1 MSNKSNNRNIVYLYD
16 YIIRNMVF
24 FFSNK
29 DNIVTSRYVLYFDS
43 ENNIQRFENRLI
55 EILSDADA
63 IEDMRKRAGIQGLF
77 VELLPE
83 YEINNDDGKLEYAA
97 TQVRFTDG
105 KYSKTIVYI
114 PDCDRNGGVL
124 GDAFKNNIRN
134 KFVDE
139 KEDKVLFYLSVKN
152 IASVSKTTENF
163 QKSGLPLCT
172 EYVFE
177 DLKDKISNVDGDN
190 EKITL
195 WFSLDKIMQNKPET
209 DTSLIEFAP
218 IMRIVEDKSLER
230 EDFHDLHL
238 FSMSMTDLG
247 KGSKSLSDNYK
258 LLRDINIAIE
268 DQEVES
274 CLSGYDESLA
284 SEIKRLYEEYAEE
297 WDKYISY
304 EEIVKRKKSGQKKF
318 KVEEVAVKDADGTEL
333 STEYYSKLDDNTIL
347 FFTKRYNKEKKF
359 YIEIR
364 CTQRAA
370 VDSEKTDFDGIETNS
385 RGTLIKV
392 CVNKPTNFYNGTISI
407 DGGKE
412 KKKFNLDVIVMD
424 TDSKFMPEAFA
435 GTRKKKNELIFL
447 FEVVDYTLVFGEEGA
462 NVELEIDGTNVSK
475 IPYPIDSSNNTTVK
489 FRQAA
494 DDEIVDE
501 CNLSF
506 LVDDEFQLN
515 SKIRFERQK
524 LRILKIYELFNK
536 CSIDKNTYS
545 ISDDVITN
553 IYQKSDK
560 FKIDAFTVAGNSYKT
575 EQLFYIEREFVENRI
590 RYAGTN
596 CLSDISELSCNVPA
610 EIIAAYDAIC
620 GYFSARGTCASLCPY
635 DEELK
640 KLYHDY
646 IARIMEYIGKE
657 SKDFK
662 HSDTLREEI
671 HNILYL
677 GMVVDTDGFMWLTP
691 LSPLSVAYQ
700 IEMNEREEQI
710 IRFDEELYSSLGY
723 GSLLPFIFNADG
735 KVFQTIKGNYPVQ
748 WACYYDAKQAIKG
761 DKKTYYDKIKD
772 YYTKFSYL
780 FENIPNNM
788 FILNIVGIYHTQE
801 IIDAL
806 IELYRGACRETYRK
820 NIDFRKLRVKINYY
834 YQGLGR
840 NEFDEMTKPDYMR
853 KRVEK
858 SFGKKDADLVD
869 GFCDWYTENLS
880 YFANRDEGTFGY
892 SHITFCAMQADFQS
906 NKTNAISRAKSGIML
921 GGLVSDIPSSLDR
934 ESGFY
939 KYGFGAQHIEEALDD
954 SLLCGLVTAYN
965 ELANCEMGSPII
977 RDYSIALAV
986 QNTKSPKLKAI
997 YDASNW
1003 VVFVEPRI
1011 DLDFFINQEDENDD
1025 LIIIH
1030 YPDKNITASGYSSIT
1045 VTKKSQ
1051 QYIDVITAYLKSRLT
1066 QYRKEMDI
1074 KGVIRNYNAYSGEWL
1089 MTFVKNNVLM
1099 IDEKISLVSAIRFC
1113 RVYFAHVMPE
1123 YTWVPLALDE
1133 ILRVTG
1139 SIGGTLTNCLFSKN
1153 ALVERGVIE
1162 KFNENSDDIL
1172 MAGIKVTDSQISVKY
1187 IPIEVKHG
1195 QVNAEIKEKAH
1206 KQTGSTAILLYQTF
1220 VDKVDDEDIK
1230 RIDKVIYRNY
1240 MMQHVISN
1248 VEKMVAYGIVETDKE
1263 KYEKLINSSVR
1274 VMLLNDKYNL
1284 EMESNDEKYTFYFM
1298 EGRNNVN
1305 HQKCV
1310 SDNVTE
1316 IMTPLKGMFEYLIDD
1331 EILSEAVQSLVETE
1345 YLTDTFHYDMP
1356 DEEMLDYDD
1365 YDGSD
1370 EEIAKLESIV
1380 QFATA
1385 ANSPVAEQ
1393 DFEEEAFLAR
1403 SADDMNGNP
1412 EYARVLIGRDIAG
1425 TPIYWEFG
1433 NKNLANRHLL
1443 ITGTS
1448 GQGKTY
1454 SIQTMLYELAKVNMR
1469 AVIFDYTEGFNKK
1482 QLEKPFVDAM
1492 NQKIK
1497 ERFFY
1502 YEGVPINPFIRHD
1515 IDLGGI
1521 IMKEKAADVA
1531 SRLADIFSH
1540 VYDFGDQQSSAVFTA
1555 ALNGINK
1562 HGDKMNMTYFR
1573 AELEEL
1579 QDNNKVAKTVI
1590 SKMEPFFQSISFENG
1605 SDFDW
1610 GEVLYGEE
1618 SQISIFQLTGIN
1630 REMQV
1635 IITELMLWDA
1645 WYYTKKFGNKDKPF
1659 VVVLDEAQNL
1669 SHKKS
1674 SPSAV
1679 ILTEGRKFG
1688 WSAWFA
1694 TQSLKIL
1701 KDDEVTRLL
1710 QAAFKLYF
1718 KPTDDEIV
1726 KTARQLDPTGESN
1739 WTAEVK
1745 GLKKGQCIVV
1755 GERLKNNGTFGGN
1768 QPVVVSVSAFEERI

>member
-1 MSNKSNNRNIVYLYD
+1 MSNKSNDRNIIYLYD
-16 YIIRNMVF
+16 YIIRTMVF
-24 FFSNK
+24 FFSDK

-43 ENNIQRFENRLI
+43 ENSIQQFEKRLI
-55 EILSDADA
+55 ETLSDADA
-63 IEDMRKRAGIQGLF
+63 RDDLKKKSGIQSLL

-83 YEINNDDGKLEYAA
+83 YEINNDDGKLEYSA
-97 TQVRFTDG
+97 TQIRFNNG

-114 PDCDRNGGVL
+114 PDCDRNGGLL

-163 QKSGLPLCT
+163 QKPGLPLCIDDVY
-172 EYVFE
+172 EN
-177 DLKDKISNVDGDN
+177 LKDRISNVNGKN
-190 EKITL
+190 EEITL
-195 WFSLDKIMQNKPET
+195 RFSLEKIMQNKLET
-209 DTSLIEFAP
+209 DNSLIEFAP
-218 IMRIVEDKSLER
+218 IMRIVENKSLER

-247 KGSKSLSDNYK
+247 RRNEKLLDNYK

-274 CLSGYDESLA
+274 CLSGYEESLA
-284 SEIKRLYEEYAEE
+284 SEIKKLYEEYAEE
-297 WDKYISY
+297 WDKHISY
-304 EEIVKRKKSGQKKF
+304 EKIVERKKSGQKKF
-318 KVEEVAVKDADGTEL
+318 KVVEVTVKDADGIEL
-333 STEYYSKLDDNTIL
+333 STEYCSKTDTNTIFL
-347 FFTKRYNKEKKF
+347 FTKSYDKEKKF

-370 VDSEKTDFDGIETNS
+370 VDSEKTDFDEIETNA
-385 RGTLIKV
+385 RGTFIKV
-392 CVNKPTNFYNGTISI
+392 CINKPTNFYHGTICI
-407 DGGKE
+407 VGGKE
-412 KKKFNLDVIVMD
+412 KKKYSLDVVVMD
-424 TDSKFMPEAFA
+424 TDNKFMPEAFV
-435 GTRKKKNELIFL
+435 GTRKKKNDLIFL
-447 FEVVDYTLVFGEEGA
+447 FEVVDYVLIFGEEGTNA
-462 NVELEIDGTNVSK
+462 ELEIDCTNVSK
-475 IPYPIDSSNNTTVK
+475 IDYRINSANNTMVK
-489 FRQAA
+489 FRQSVE
-494 DDEIVDE
+494 DEIVDE
-501 CNLSF
+501 CDVAF
-506 LVDDEFQLN
+506 LVDDEFRLN

-536 CSIDKNTYS
+536 CNIDKNTYS

-560 FKIDAFTVAGNSYKT
+560 FKIDEFTVAGKSYKI
-575 EQLFYIEREFVENRI
+575 EQLFHIEREFVENKI
-590 RYAGTN
+590 RYAGASQ
-596 CLSDISELSCNVPA
+596 LSNISELPCNIPA
-610 EIIAAYDAIC
+610 QIIAAYDAVC
-620 GYFSARGTCASLCPY
+620 AYFSNRDTCVSLCPY

-646 IARIMEYIGKE
+646 IAEIMKYIGKG

-700 IEMNEREEQI
+700 MEMNEREEQI
-710 IRFDEELYSSLGY
+710 IRFDEELYTSLGY
-723 GSLLPFIFNADG
+723 GSLLPFILNGDG

-748 WACYYDAKQAIKG
+748 WACYYDARQAVKG

-772 YYTKFSYL
+772 YITRFSYL
-780 FENIPNNM
+780 FENIPNNT

-806 IELYRGACRETYRK
+806 IALYRR
-820 NIDFRKLRVKINYY
+820 NIDFRKLGVELNYY

-840 NEFDEMTKPDYMR
+840 NELDEMTKPDYMR
-853 KRVEK
+853 RRAEN

-880 YFANRDEGTFGY
+880 YFAHRDEGTFGY
-892 SHITFCAMQADFQS
+892 SHITFCAMQDFQS

-939 KYGFGAQHIEEALDD
+939 KYGFGALHIEEALDD
-954 SLLCGLVTAYN
+954 SLLCELVTAYN
-965 ELANCEMGSPII
+965 ELANCDMGSPII

-1074 KGVIRNYNAYSGEWL
+1074 KGIIRNYNAYSGEWL
-1089 MTFVKNNVLM
+1089 MTFVKNNMLM

-1162 KFNENSDDIL
+1162 KSNENSDDIL
-1172 MAGIKVTDSQISVKY
+1172 MAGIKVTDSQIFVKY
-1187 IPIEVKHG
+1187 VPVEVKHG
-1195 QVNAEIKEKAH
+1195 QVNAEVKEKAH

-1248 VEKMVAYGIVETDKE
+1248 VDKMTAYGIAETDKE
-1263 KYEKLINSSVR
+1263 KYEKLINSPVR
-1274 VMLLNDKYNL
+1274 VMLLNDKYDL
-1284 EMESNDEKYTFYFM
+1284 EMELNDEKFAFYFM
-1298 EGRNNVN
+1298 EGRNNVS

-1345 YLTDTFHYDMP
+1345 YLTDTSHYDAP
-1356 DEEMLDYDD
+1356 DDETMDYDD

-1370 EEIAKLESIV
+1370 EEVKELEGIARSVAID
-1380 QFATA
+1380 
-1385 ANSPVAEQ
+1385 NNPVARR
-1393 DFEEEAFLAR
+1393 DSEEKTSSTHSVDE
-1403 SADDMNGNP
+1403 MNGSP
-1412 EYARVLIGRDIAG
+1412 EYARVLIGQDITG

-1433 NKNLANRHLL
+1433 NRNLANRHLL
-1443 ITGTS
+1443 ITGIS

-1515 IDLGGI
+1515 IDLGGT

-1555 ALNGINK
+1555 VLSGINR

-1579 QDNNKVAKTVI
+1579 QENNKVAKTVI
-1590 SKMEPFFQSISFENG
+1590 SKMEPFFQSISFEND

-1610 GEVLYGEE
+1610 GDVLYGIDSE
-1618 SQISIFQLTGIN
+1618 INIFQLTGIN

-1635 IITELMLWDA
+1635 IITELMLWDV
-1645 WYYTKKFGNKDKPF
+1645 WYYTKKYGNKDKPF

-1701 KDDEVTRLL
+1701 KEDEVVRLS

-1718 KPTDDEIV
+1718 KPTDDEVV
-1726 KTARQLDPTGESN
+1726 KIARQLDPTGESN

-1745 GLKKGQCIVV
+1745 GLKKGQCIVA

>member
-1 MSNKSNNRNIVYLYD
+1 MSNKSNNRNILYLYD
-16 YIIRNMVF
+16 YIIRAMVF
-24 FFSNK
+24 FFSDKN
-29 DNIVTSRYVLYFDS
+29 NIVTSRYVLYFDS
-43 ENNIQRFENRLI
+43 ENNIRQFEKRLL

-63 IEDMRKRAGIQGLF
+63 IDDLRKSSGIQGLS

-97 TQVRFTDG
+97 TQVRFTEG

-114 PDCDRNGGVL
+114 PDYDRNGGLL

-152 IASVSKTTENF
+152 IASVNKTTENF
-163 QKSGLPLCT
+163 QKPGLPLCIAKV
-172 EYVFE
+172 YE
-177 DLKDKISNVDGDN
+177 DLEDRISNVDGEN
-190 EKITL
+190 EKKTL
-195 WFSLDKIMQNKPET
+195 KFSLDKIMQNKPET
-209 DTSLIEFAP
+209 DNSLIEFAS
-218 IMRIVEDKSLER
+218 IMRILENKLLEN

-247 KGSKSLSDNYK
+247 KNDGKLSDNYK

-274 CLSGYDESLA
+274 CLSAYDESLA
-284 SEIKRLYEEYAEE
+284 LEIKRLYEKHAEE
-297 WDKYISY
+297 WDKHISY
-304 EEIVKRKKSGQKKF
+304 EEIEKRKKSGQKKF
-318 KVEEVAVKDADGTEL
+318 KIEGVTVKDADGTEL
-333 STEYYSKLDDNTIL
+333 STEYYSKLDDSAIL
-347 FFTKRYNKEKKF
+347 FYTGSYDKEKKF
-359 YIEIR
+359 LIEIR

-370 VDSEKTDFDGIETNS
+370 VDSEKTNFDEIETNS

-392 CVNKPTNFYNGTISI
+392 CINKPTNFYHGTISI
-407 DGGKE
+407 VGGRE
-412 KKKFNLDVIVMD
+412 KKKYSLDVIVMD
-424 TDSKFMPEAFA
+424 TDCKFMPETFV
-435 GTRKKKNELIFL
+435 GIKKKKDGLTFL
-447 FEVVDYTLVFGEEGA
+447 FEVVDYALIFGEEGA
-462 NVELEIDGTNVSK
+462 DAELEIDCTDVSK
-475 IPYPIDSSNNTTVK
+475 IPYRINSSNNTTVK
-489 FRQAA
+489 FRQSAA
-494 DDEIVDE
+494 DEIIEE
-501 CNLSF
+501 CNLAF

-536 CSIDKNTYS
+536 CSIEKNTYS
-545 ISDDVITN
+545 IREDVITN

-560 FKIDAFTVAGNSYKT
+560 FKIDEFTVAGSSYRT
-575 EQLFYIEREFVENRI
+575 EQLFHIEREFVENKI
-590 RYAGTN
+590 RYARAN
-596 CLSDISELSCNVPA
+596 RLSDVSELPCNVPA
-610 EIIAAYDAIC
+610 EITAAYDAIC
-620 GYFSARGTCASLCPY
+620 GYFSSRSTCVSLCPY
-635 DEELK
+635 DDELK

-646 IARIMEYIGKE
+646 IAEIMKYIGKG

-677 GMVVDTDGFMWLTP
+677 GTVIDTDGFIWLTP
-691 LSPLSVAYQ
+691 LCPLSVAYQ
-700 IEMNEREEQI
+700 MEMNEREEQI

-723 GSLLPFIFNADG
+723 GSLLPFILNADG
-735 KVFQTIKGNYPVQ
+735 KIYQTIKGNYPIQ

-780 FENIPNNM
+780 FQNIPNNT

-806 IELYRGACRETYRK
+806 IELYRK
-820 NIDFRKLRVKINYY
+820 NSDFRKLRLELNYY

-840 NEFDEMTKPDYMR
+840 NELDEMTKPDYMR
-853 KRVEK
+853 RRAENG
-858 SFGKKDADLVD
+858 FGKKDAGLVD
-869 GFCDWYTENLS
+869 GFCDWYTENLQ
-880 YFANRDEGTFGY
+880 YFANKDEGKFGY

-906 NKTNAISRAKSGIML
+906 NKTNAISRSKSGIML

-939 KYGFGAQHIEEALDD
+939 KYGFGAQYIDEALDD
-954 SLLCGLVTAYN
+954 SMLCELVTAYN
-965 ELANCEMGSPII
+965 ELANCDMGSPII

-1011 DLDFFINQEDENDD
+1011 DLDFFINQEDKNDD

-1051 QYIDVITAYLKSRLT
+1051 QYIDVITAYLKGKLT
-1066 QYRKEMDI
+1066 QYRKDMDI
-1074 KGVIRNYNAYSGEWL
+1074 KGVIKNYNAYSGEWL
-1089 MTFVKNNVLM
+1089 MSFVKNNLIM

-1113 RVYFAHVMPE
+1113 RVYFACLMPE
-1123 YTWVPLALDE
+1123 YIWIPLALDE

-1139 SIGGTLTNCLFSKN
+1139 SIGGTLTNCLFSKK
-1153 ALVERGVIE
+1153 ALIEREIIE
-1162 KFNENSDDIL
+1162 KFSMNSDDIL
-1172 MAGIKVTDSQISVKY
+1172 MAGIKVINSQHISVKY
-1187 IPIEVKHG
+1187 VPIEVKHG
-1195 QVNAEIKEKAH
+1195 QVNAEVKEKAH
-1206 KQTGSTAILLYQTF
+1206 KQTKNTAILLYQTF

-1248 VEKMVAYGIVETDKE
+1248 VEKMVAYGIVGTDKE
-1263 KYEKLINSSVR
+1263 KYEKLINSPVR
-1274 VMLLNDKYNL
+1274 VMLLNDKYDL
-1284 EMESNDEKYTFYFM
+1284 EMETDGEKYAFYFM
-1298 EGRNNVN
+1298 EGRNNVS
-1305 HQKCV
+1305 HQMCV

-1316 IMTPLKGMFEYLIDD
+1316 IMIPLKGMFEYLID
-1331 EILSEAVQSLVETE
+1331 EKILLEAVQALVETE
-1345 YLTDTFHYDMP
+1345 FLTDTLHYDIADDEMVDYDNHDGL
-1356 DEEMLDYDD
+1356 DEEVTEL
-1365 YDGSD
+1365 
-1370 EEIAKLESIV
+1370 KSIV
-1380 QFATA
+1380 Q
-1385 ANSPVAEQ
+1385 PVADNSAVGQE
-1393 DFEEEAFLAR
+1393 FEAETFP
-1403 SADDMNGNP
+1403 SNSVDDINGSP
-1412 EYARVLIGRDIAG
+1412 QYARILIGRDITG
-1425 TPIYWEFG
+1425 EPIYWEFG

-1454 SIQTMLYELAKVNMR
+1454 SIQTMLYELAKVNIR

-1482 QLEKPFVDAM
+1482 QLEKSFVDAM
-1492 NQKIK
+1492 SDKIK

-1515 IDLGGI
+1515 IDLGGT

-1540 VYDFGDQQSSAVFTA
+1540 VYDFGDQQSSVIFSA
-1555 ALNGINK
+1555 ALNGINT

-1573 AELEEL
+1573 AELEEV
-1579 QDNNKVAKTVI
+1579 QENNKVAKTVI
-1590 SKMEPFFQSISFENG
+1590 SKMEPFFQSISFEND

-1610 GEVLYGEE
+1610 GDVLYGEE
-1618 SQISIFQLTGIN
+1618 SEINIFQLTGIN

-1701 KDDEVTRLL
+1701 KDDEVVRLL
-1710 QAAFKLYF
+1710 QAAYKLYF
-1718 KPTDDEIV
+1718 KPTDDEII
-1726 KTARQLDPTGESN
+1726 KIARQLDPTGESN

-1745 GLKKGQCIVV
+1745 RLKKGRCIVV
-1755 GERLKNNGTFGGN
+1755 GDRLKKNGTFGGS
-1768 QPVVVSVSAFEERI
+1768 QPVVVSVSSFEERI

>member
-1 MSNKSNNRNIVYLYD
+1 MSNKFNNRNIIYLYD
-16 YIIRNMVF
+16 YIIRTMVF
-24 FFSNK
+24 FFSDK

-43 ENNIQRFENRLI
+43 ENSIQQFEKRLT
-55 EILSDADA
+55 ETLSDADA
-63 IEDMRKRAGIQGLF
+63 IDDLRKKSGIQGLL

-83 YEINNDDGKLEYAA
+83 YEINNDDGKLEYSA
-97 TQVRFTDG
+97 TQVRFNDG
-105 KYSKTIVYI
+105 NYSKTIVYI
-114 PDCDRNGGVL
+114 PDCDRNGGLL

-139 KEDKVLFYLSVKN
+139 KENKVLFYLSVKN

-163 QKSGLPLCT
+163 QKPGLPLCIDGVY
-172 EYVFE
+172 EN
-177 DLKDKISNVDGDN
+177 LKDRISNVNGTN

-195 WFSLDKIMQNKPET
+195 EFSLEKIMQNKLET
-209 DTSLIEFAP
+209 DNSLIEFAP
-218 IMRIVEDKSLER
+218 IMRIVENKSLER

-247 KGSKSLSDNYK
+247 KNNGKLLEDNYK

-284 SEIKRLYEEYAEE
+284 SEIKKLYEKYAEE

-304 EEIVKRKKSGQKKF
+304 EKIEERKKSGQKKF
-318 KVEEVAVKDADGTEL
+318 KVEEVTVKDADGIEL
-333 STEYYSKLDDNTIL
+333 STEYYSKIDANTIFL
-347 FFTKRYNKEKKF
+347 FTKSYDKEKKF

-370 VDSEKTDFDGIETNS
+370 VDSEKTDFDEIETNA
-385 RGTLIKV
+385 RGTFIKV
-392 CVNKPTNFYNGTISI
+392 CINKPANFYNGTICI
-407 DGGKE
+407 VGGKE
-412 KKKFNLDVIVMD
+412 KKKYSLDVIVMD
-424 TDSKFMPEAFA
+424 TDNKFMPEAFV
-435 GTRKKKNELIFL
+435 GTRKKKNDLIFL
-447 FEVVDYTLVFGEEGA
+447 FEVVDYVLIFGEEGTNA
-462 NVELEIDGTNVSK
+462 ELEIDCTNVSK
-475 IPYPIDSSNNTTVK
+475 IDYRINSANNTMVK
-489 FRQAA
+489 FRRSAE
-494 DDEIVDE
+494 DEIVDE
-501 CNLSF
+501 CDLAF
-506 LVDDEFQLN
+506 LVDDEFRLN

-536 CSIDKNTYS
+536 CNIDKNTYF

-560 FKIDAFTVAGNSYKT
+560 FKIDEFTVAGKSYKT
-575 EQLFYIEREFVENRI
+575 EQLFHIEREFVENKI
-590 RYAGTN
+590 RYAGASQ
-596 CLSDISELSCNVPA
+596 LSNINALPCNVPA
-610 EIIAAYDAIC
+610 EIIAAYDAVC
-620 GYFSARGTCASLCPY
+620 AYFSNRGTCVSLCPY

-646 IARIMEYIGKE
+646 IAEIMKYIGKE

-700 IEMNEREEQI
+700 MEMNEREEQI
-710 IRFDEELYSSLGY
+710 IRFDEELYASLGY
-723 GSLLPFIFNADG
+723 GSLLPFILNGDG

-748 WACYYDAKQAIKG
+748 WACYYDARQAVKG

-780 FENIPNNM
+780 FEDIPNNT
-788 FILNIVGIYHTQE
+788 FTLNIVGIYHTQE

-806 IELYRGACRETYRK
+806 IALYRK
-820 NIDFRKLRVKINYY
+820 NSDFRKLRVELNYY

-840 NEFDEMTKPDYMR
+840 NELDEMTKPDYMR
-853 KRVEK
+853 RRAEN

-892 SHITFCAMQADFQS
+892 SHITFCAMQDFQS

-921 GGLVSDIPSSLDR
+921 GGLVSDIPSTLDR

-939 KYGFGAQHIEEALDD
+939 KYGFGAQHIEEALGD
-954 SLLCGLVTAYN
+954 SLLCELVTAYN
-965 ELANCEMGSPII
+965 ELANCDMGSPII

-1113 RVYFAHVMPE
+1113 RVYFAHVMSE

-1162 KFNENSDDIL
+1162 KSNENSDDIL
-1172 MAGIKVTDSQISVKY
+1172 MAGIKVTDSHIFVKY
-1187 IPIEVKHG
+1187 VPVEVKHG
-1195 QVNAEIKEKAH
+1195 QVNAEVKEKAH

-1248 VEKMVAYGIVETDKE
+1248 VEKMTAYGIAETDKE
-1263 KYEKLINSSVR
+1263 QYEKLINSPVR
-1274 VMLLNDKYNL
+1274 VMLLNDKYDL
-1284 EMESNDEKYTFYFM
+1284 EMELNDEKFAFYFM
-1298 EGRNNVN
+1298 EGRNNVS
-1305 HQKCV
+1305 HQRCV

-1345 YLTDTFHYDMP
+1345 YLTDTSHYDAP
-1356 DEEMLDYDD
+1356 DDETMDYDD
-1365 YDGSD
+1365 YDGPD
-1370 EEIAKLESIV
+1370 EEVKELESIARSV
-1380 QFATA
+1380 AI
-1385 ANSPVAEQ
+1385 ANNPVAGR
-1393 DFEEEAFLAR
+1393 DSEEKTSSPHSVDE
-1403 SADDMNGNP
+1403 MNGSP
-1412 EYARVLIGRDIAG
+1412 EYARVLIGQDITG

-1433 NKNLANRHLL
+1433 NRNLANRHLL
-1443 ITGTS
+1443 ITGIS

-1515 IDLGGI
+1515 IDLGGN

-1555 ALNGINK
+1555 ILSGINR

-1579 QDNNKVAKTVI
+1579 QEDNKVAKTVI
-1590 SKMEPFFQSISFENG
+1590 SKMNPFFQSISFEND

-1610 GEVLYGEE
+1610 GDVLYGTDSE
-1618 SQISIFQLTGIN
+1618 INIFQLTGIN

-1645 WYYTKKFGNKDKPF
+1645 WYYTKKYGNKDKPF

-1701 KDDEVTRLL
+1701 KEDEVVRLS

-1718 KPTDDEIV
+1718 KPTEDEVV
-1726 KTARQLDPTGESN
+1726 KVARQLDPTGESN

-1745 GLKKGQCIVV
+1745 GLKKGQCIVA